1 MRSSK
6 KLKANVS
13 PHGWKKFIC
22 YYFTFAYGSR
32 EGEKKK
38 DKREEREKGKKKK
51 NYVLICYQDLI
62 DNLQVWRIIIV
73 QWGELLWNNIQT
85 DIESI

>member
-1 MRSSK
+1 MDTHTMRSSK

-32 EGEKKK
+32 EGEKK
-38 DKREEREKGKKKK
+38 DKREGKRERRGRRKK
-51 NYVLICYQDLI
+51 LRL
-62 DNLQVWRIIIV
+62 NLLSRF
-73 QWGELLWNNIQT
+73 
-85 DIESI
+85 DR

>member
-1 MRSSK
+1 MLLLYICLWFQGGRK
-6 KLKANVS
+6 KK
-13 PHGWKKFIC
+13 IRERERE
-22 YYFTFAYGSR
+22 R
-32 EGEKKK
+32 EGE
-38 DKREEREKGKKKK
+38 EEK
-51 NYVLICYQDLI
+51 NYVLICCQDLI